1 MKLVNTDSQ
10 AENEKVPC
18 SNRLQMKASEQ
29 EEDKVEQNKKISMQ
43 TIIKALLLLA
53 FTWYFSY
60 LYTSIRPVSYFEE
73 ITYHIASF
81 GVAIAIIFPWISNWF
96 VQKLLSKK
104 VVFIMLLLYSIA
116 VVIAIMQI
124 HTYKSRLESN
134 PIFNNYAVAYDYA
147 YIFLTVSP
155 RAKISLDKTTNV
167 DEIYKIAKELFDSS
181 VIARFSHPRIYQS
194 EGVWKMGY
202 IGSTD
207 FVNEEYSILQMILQ
221 ALFAIYSIFLILHL
235 LVAGEF
241 YMSKTKPYLS
251 VKITRLSKREVAGW
265 IVFLVIDS
273 FLHMPLYPN
282 RVWNQQ
288 CQYNF
293 PVNIYEW
300 SDKEYLT
307 FQNKYLKGIK
317 NEL

>member
-18 SNRLQMKASEQ
+18 SNRLQMKTSEQ

-53 FTWYFSY
+53 FTWYLSY

-81 GVAIAIIFPWISNWF
+81 GVVIAIIFPRISNWL

-104 VVFIMLLLYSIA
+104 VVFIMLLLYGIT
-116 VVIAIMQI
+116 VVIAIMQT

-134 PIFNNYAVAYDYA
+134 PILNNYAVAYDYA

-181 VIARFSHPRIYQS
+181 VIAKFSHPRAYQS
-194 EGVWKMGY
+194 NGIWKMGY
-202 IGSTD
+202 ISSTD
-207 FVNEEYSILQMILQ
+207 FVNEEYSILQMFLQ
-221 ALFAIYSIFLILHL
+221 ALFVIYSIFLILYL
-235 LVAGEF
+235 LIVGKF
-241 YMSKTKPYLS
+241 YMSKSKPYLS

-307 FQNKYLKGIK
+307 FQNKYLKGIQ